1 MDGPF
6 SVIGSNAVSP
16 LAMASAYA
24 TVANNG
30 IYCQPKAIDRVTD
43 SDGNEIAPPADDLHA
58 GARPRRSPP
67 PPRSRSRAS

>member
-1 MDGPF
+1 MNGAF

-16 LAMASAYA
+16 IAMAGAYG

-43 SDGNEIAPPADDLHA
+43 SDGNEIAAARRRPA
-58 GARPRRSPP
+58 PR
-67 PPRSRSRAS
+67 

>member
-1 MDGPF
+1 MDGAF
-6 SVIGSNAVSP
+6 SIIGSNAVSP

-43 SDGNEIAPPADDLHA
+43 SDGNDIAPPVRTCTQVLEPEDRRHRRVR
-58 GARPRRSPP
+58 AR
-67 PPRSRSRAS
+67 RAS